1 MVKFV
6 AVQEELTPLLSRKA
20 AEKMTVNYD
29 KFESV
34 SGLVEDRHDTLQDF
48 PDVFSEYIGALPVS
62 VQLTL
67 KPDAEP
73 ILCPQKRLPI
83 ELRDKVKEEPESLFE
98 TGVLEE
104 RQTNLGWLS

>member
-1 MVKFV
+1 MT
-6 AVQEELTPLLSRKA
+6 LI
-20 AEKMTVNYD
+20 TVNYD

-34 SGLVEDRHDTLQDF
+34 GGVVEDRHDTLQDF
-48 PDVFSEYIGALPVS
+48 SDVFSEYIGPLPGP

-83 ELRDKVKEEPESLFE
+83 ELPDKVKEEPDSLVE
-98 TGVLEE
+98 TGVLVE